1 MNSYYIIDNESGLAN
16 NITEVLADYPMF
28 HSLGSSSNYDE
39 AMNTIL
45 KRKPD
50 IVFLNLDDVL
60 DNSFQFVTELNTYL
74 ETIPDFVGISRSKDF
89 AYQALKHNFIDYLIR
104 PLLELDVRKLALKFK
119 KKRSAS
125 YNRML
130 CLKSY
135 NDYQYINIDEI
146 MFLKADNNTT
156 DFYIN
161 DGKVISAYKTLKIF
175 ENTLPKNFLRIHK
188 SYIVNKDFI
197 SRINYSKSK
206 CTVDHTSHK
215 IPFTKTYIHNI
226 EFIKDSLGGAFTPTL
241 N

>member
-1 MNSYYIIDNESGLAN
+1 MNSYYIIDNESDLAN
-16 NITEVLADYPMF
+16 NISGVMEDYPTF
-28 HSLGSSSNYDE
+28 HSIGSSSNYEE

-50 IVFLNLDDVL
+50 IVFLNLDNVL

-74 ETIPDFVGISRSKDF
+74 EVIPKFVGVSLTKDL
-89 AYQALKHNFIDYLIR
+89 AYQAIKNNFIDYLIR
-104 PLLELDVRKLALKFK
+104 PILELDLRKFVLKYQK
-119 KKRSAS
+119 QHAVA
-125 YNRML
+125 YNKML

-161 DGKVISAYKTLKIF
+161 DGKIISAYKTLKIF
-175 ENTLPKNFLRIHK
+175 ENSLPKNFLRIHK
-188 SYIVNKDFI
+188 SYIVNKDYI
-197 SRINYSKSK
+197 SRINYSKFK
-206 CTVDHTSHK
+206 CTVDRASYK

-226 EFIKDSLGGAFTPTL
+226 EFIKESLSSLFSP

>member
-1 MNSYYIIDNESGLAN
+1 ME
-16 NITEVLADYPMF
+16 DYPAF
-28 HSLGSSSNYDE
+28 CSIGSSSNYEE

-50 IVFLNLDDVL
+50 IVFLNLDNVL
-60 DNSFQFVTELNTYL
+60 DNAFQFVTELNTYL
-74 ETIPDFVGISRSKDF
+74 ETLPKFVGISKTQAL
-89 AYQALKHNFIDYLIR
+89 AYQAIKHNFIDYLIR
-104 PLLELDVRKLALKFK
+104 PVLELDLRKLVLKFQK
-119 KKRSAS
+119 QNAVSCNK
-125 YNRML
+125 ML

-175 ENTLPKNFLRIHK
+175 ENSLPKNFLRIHK

-197 SRINYSKSK
+197 SRINYSKFK
-206 CTVDHTSHK
+206 CTVDRTSHK

-226 EFIKDSLGGAFTPTL
+226 EFIKESLSSLFSP

>member
-1 MNSYYIIDNESGLAN
+1 MNSYYVIDNNTNLAN
-16 NITEVLADYPMF
+16 TIGEVLADYPMF
-28 HSLGSSSNYDE
+28 HALGVSSDYAE

-50 IVFLNLDDVL
+50 IVFINLDDVL
-60 DNSFQFVTELNTYL
+60 DNNFQFVTELNTYL
-74 ETIPDFVGISRSKDF
+74 EAVPNYVGISKVKDH
-89 AYQALKHNFIDYLIR
+89 AYEAIKYNFSDYLLR
-104 PLLELDVRKLALKFK
+104 PLLELDIRKLALKFK
-119 KKRSAS
+119 KKHSAS
-125 YNRML
+125 YNKML

-161 DGKVISAYKTLKIF
+161 DGKIINAFKTLKIF

-188 SYIVNKDFI
+188 SYIVNKNYI
-197 SRINYSKSK
+197 SRINYGKSK
-206 CTVDHTSHK
+206 CTVDYTAHK

-226 EFIKDSLGGAFTPTL
+226 EFIKDSLSSFFP

>member
-1 MNSYYIIDNESGLAN
+1 MNSYYIIDNEN
-16 NITEVLADYPMF
+16 NLVQNISNVMADYSTF
-28 HSLGSSSNYDE
+28 HSLGNSSNYEE

-50 IVFLNLDDVL
+50 IVFLNLDNVL
-60 DNSFQFVTELNTYL
+60 DNSFQFVTELNNYL
-74 ETIPDFVGISRSKDF
+74 ETIPHFVGISTTKDF
-89 AYQALKHNFIDYLIR
+89 AYQAIKHNFLDYLVK
-104 PLLELDVRKLALKFK
+104 PLLELDLRKFILKYK
-119 KKRSAS
+119 KNHAVSCNK
-125 YNRML
+125 ML

-161 DGKVISAYKTLKIF
+161 DGKIISAYKTLKIF
-175 ENTLPKNFLRIHK
+175 ENSLPNNFLRIHK
-188 SYIVNKDFI
+188 SYIVNKDYV
-197 SRINYSKSK
+197 SRINYSKLK
-206 CTVDHTSHK
+206 CTVDRTSHK

-226 EFIKDSLGGAFTPTL
+226 EFIKESLSSLFSP